1 MALMQ
6 VVEKVGV
13 VVQVA
18 DRRLCW
24 MVSDLSLVMILG
36 VGCLVSCSPP
46 VGSGMSYVVSLI
58 CDCLVFHLG

>member
-24 MVSDLSLVMILG
+24 MVFDLSLVMNLG
-36 VGCLVSCSPP
+36 VGCSVSCSPL
-46 VGSGMSYVVSLI
+46 VGSGISHVVSSLY
-58 CDCLVFHLG
+58 DYFVFHLG